1 MILNN
6 QLVNKNLMLY
16 KKPTTLLTS
25 KKNYNQIFKRTML
38 SRIAKAAKTSTE
50 IIAPAV
56 THESRSTY
64 ATYIV
69 TEPSEYNIKK
79 NDPQECHP
87 SLEQTSC
94 DSPDCNKK
102 NCAQDTSSCDHDTK
116 TTNIV
121 GHLTQSPDN
130 VEPSKSKI
138 PLDYEGPRG
147 EPVTAVI
154 YEKSISIP
162 DNKMYEGY
170 KHVDTIAVQKDEN
183 TAALNKATENMTHD
197 NSDNNN
203 E

>member
-1 MILNN
+1 MILII
-6 QLVNKNLMLY
+6 
-16 KKPTTLLTS
+16 KKTKYSLIE
-25 KKNYNQIFKRTML
+25 KKTYNQIFKRTML
-38 SRIAKAAKTSTE
+38 SRIVKAAKTSTE

-56 THESRSTY
+56 THESRSNY

-69 TEPSEYNIKK
+69 TEPSEYNTKQ

-116 TTNIV
+116 TTTIV

-138 PLDYEGPRG
+138 PLDHEGPRG

-154 YEKSISIP
+154 YEKPIPIP

-170 KHVDTIAVQKDEN
+170 KHVDTVAVQKDEN
-183 TAALNKATENMTHD
+183 TVALNKATENITHE